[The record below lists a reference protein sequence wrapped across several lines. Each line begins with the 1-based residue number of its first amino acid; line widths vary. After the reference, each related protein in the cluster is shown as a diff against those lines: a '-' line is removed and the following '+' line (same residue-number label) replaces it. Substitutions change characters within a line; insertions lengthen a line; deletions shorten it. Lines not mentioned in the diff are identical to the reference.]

1 MKRVQIHGPGDLRID
16 DVPEPHIGPN
26 DVLLE
31 VGACGICGTD
41 VGYARVGGV
50 TAPVSEPMPLGHE
63 LAGTVVEVGD
73 EVGNKVGNKVGD
85 KAGNKA
91 GDEVGDQVEA
101 LMPGMRVAVN
111 PTIAGFAIG
120 NGGPE
125 GAFCNRLLVRDAG
138 LGRNLFPIPDEMP
151 FELGA
156 LAEPLGVGMNAVNQ
170 VQVKPGDKVAV
181 MGAGP
186 IGLAAVATLLD
197 RGIEDIVSIDLS
209 QTRLE
214 VAQKLGVPETL
225 NPSHEDIWEELG
237 RLHGR
242 TPHYGEQLPQ
252 TDVFIEA
259 SGAASVLSQIIERA
273 GPRTRVSVVALHR
286 QAIEVNFMTV
296 MMKQMT
302 LQGAMEYPDRFED
315 MIELLGRR
323 DLRPMITHRFRLE
336 EFHEAFAIAQS
347 PDRGAKVMIEI
358 A

>member
-31 VGACGICGTD
+31 VAACGICGSD
-41 VGYARVGGV
+41 VGYARLGGV
-50 TAPVSEPMPLGHE
+50 TGPVSEPMPLGHE
-63 LAGTVVEVGD
+63 IAGTVIEVASEVGS
-73 EVGNKVGNKVGD
+73 EVGSGVGR
-85 KAGNKA
+85 
-91 GDEVGDQVEA
+91 EVGEKAADQFEA
-101 LMPGMRVAVN
+101 LTPGTRVALNPGM
-111 PTIAGFAIG
+111 AGYSIG

-125 GAFCNRLLVRDAG
+125 GAFCSKLLVRDAG
-138 LGRNLFPIPDEMP
+138 AGRNLFPIPDDMP
-151 FELGA
+151 FELAA
-156 LAEPLGVGMNAVNQ
+156 LAEPLGVGMNAVNR
-170 VQVKPGDKVAV
+170 VRVKPGDKVAV

-186 IGLAAVATLLD
+186 LGLAAVATLLA
-197 RGIEDIVSIDLS
+197 REIEDIVSIDLS
-209 QTRLE
+209 ETRLE
-214 VAQKLGVPETL
+214 VARKLGVPETL
-225 NPSHEDIWEELG
+225 NPSQVDVWEELG
-237 RLHGR
+237 RLHGSI
-242 TPHYGEQLPQ
+242 PFYGAQLPQ

-273 GPRTRVSVVALHR
+273 GPRARVSIVALHR

-323 DLRPMITHRFRLE
+323 DLSPMITHRFRLE

-347 PDRGAKVMIEI
+347 PDAGAKVMIEI

>member
-63 LAGTVVEVGD
+63 LAGTVVEVG
-73 EVGNKVGNKVGD
+73 NK
-85 KAGNKA
+85 
-91 GDEVGDQVEA
+91 VGDQVEA

-273 GPRTRVSVVALHR
+273 GPRARVSVVALHR